1 MFTYTDMTFFLHVK
15 NLLVNYCIG
24 RGRHKFQNLCQ
35 IQLYKLYYK
44 QKVQTKP
51 NQTIVHSPNSI
62 PAIFLK
68 LHKLNIPG
76 ILLKSQNQYIY
87 FLKKLKGSL
96 ASDKHGKVLIKL
108 KLKPV
113 YGHCQLLLNHDH
125 MMKICH
131 SVK

>member
-1 MFTYTDMTFFLHVK
+1 MSNPVVIIL
-15 NLLVNYCIG
+15 
-24 RGRHKFQNLCQ
+24 
-35 IQLYKLYYK
+35 
-44 QKVQTKP
+44 QTNSS
-51 NQTIVHSPNSI
+51 NQTNPNNCAFSKQYTGYLPKTTQI
-62 PAIFLK
+62 KYTRNFIEITEPVY
-68 LHKLNIPG
+68 
-76 ILLKSQNQYIY
+76 IL
-87 FLKKLKGSL
+87 FKKLKGSL